1 MKVVRWTDPSLTTVA
16 RTLLKVWPW
25 LVGGVVVGLGFAWA
39 ASSVEPPN
47 YEATA
52 VVTVADSA
60 AIEAI
65 GGGIGAVDLEE
76 FFANEAVFARSDQV
90 VEVVMSNLGVAR
102 RTDLVRTSVAPQID
116 ADALD
121 FITRSTEPEEAALV
135 ATAWAE
141 GYAASLGS
149 RLGATFNPR
158 LRSLR
163 DRRDELGAQR
173 LELADQLTEARISGD
188 TAAAGQLET
197 DLELVLSQI
206 EATSTALGDL
216 EEQRDEAALIPV
228 VEPATTPQAPA
239 GVSLGRGLF
248 SAGLAGGLIGATV
261 GLWRASSGRR
271 KPASEVL
278 EHVGVRFY
286 GTMSESESG
295 GDERSPAASDAAIG
309 LQLVNAVGSEP
320 SLAVMGIGTP
330 VASAARR
337 LARSLASSV
346 GRVTL
351 VEVHKDGTTNAS
363 RIGVD
368 DRGHLLGSEA
378 GPESAGGESANSAT
392 DGIEAKQQA
401 PSVVGNL
408 VQVLA
413 DSAAES
419 QIALVTG
426 PGVLEAPEAMDI
438 VQTVGPTVLVL
449 QPADD
454 ASRAIDGLADVEDH
468 GGRCL
473 GAVVLENDAVT
484 ADPQPQPDSNDNGH
498 RE

>member
-16 RTLLKVWPW
+16 RSLLMAWPW
-25 LVGGVVVGLGFAWA
+25 LVGGAVTGLGFAWA
-39 ASSVEPPN
+39 SNSVEPPI

-52 VVTVADSA
+52 VVAVADSA

-65 GGGIGAVDLEE
+65 GGGTGAVDLEE

-90 VEVVMSNLGVAR
+90 VEVVMSKLGLAR
-102 RTDLVRTSVAPQID
+102 RTDLVRTSVAPQIG

-121 FITRSTEPEEAALV
+121 FTTRSTEPEEAALV
-135 ATAWAE
+135 ATAWAD

-173 LELADQLTEARISGD
+173 AEIADQLTAARTNGD
-188 TAAAGQLET
+188 TAEAGQLET

-206 EATSTALGDL
+206 EATSTALGNL
-216 EEQRDEAALIPV
+216 EEQREEAALIPV

-239 GVSLGRGLF
+239 GVTLGRGLF
-248 SAGLAGGLIGATV
+248 SAGLAGSIVGATV
-261 GLWRASSGRR
+261 GMWRASSGRR

-286 GTMSESESG
+286 GTMPETESG
-295 GDERSPAASDAAIG
+295 GEERPPATADAAIG
-309 LQLVNAVGSEP
+309 LQLVNAVGSE
-320 SLAVMGIGTP
+320 SSVAVMGIGTP
-330 VASAARR
+330 VAVAARR
-337 LARSLASSV
+337 IARSLASSV

-351 VEVHKDGTTNAS
+351 VEVLKDGTTIPS

-368 DRGHLLGSEA
+368 DRGHLLVSEA
-378 GPESAGGESANSAT
+378 GAESVGGESTNAA
-392 DGIEAKQQA
+392 DDIEPKQQA

-408 VQVLA
+408 VRLLA
-413 DSAAES
+413 DSAADS

-454 ASRAIDGLADVEDH
+454 ASRAIDGLVDVEGH
-468 GGRCL
+468 GGRCV
-473 GAVVLENDAVT
+473 GAVALENDAVT
-484 ADPQPQPDSNDNGH
+484 ADPQPQPGSNDNGH